1 MNTSPE
7 KFLAS
12 AKSSAE
18 ARVNEVAAASDSVLS
33 AVEHLTALNLN
44 TTRALLDDAIAHGQ
58 AVAATRDPKALVEL
72 QVATVTPAL
81 QKSYTYFKTV
91 TSLAGQAQADV
102 LKLVEAG
109 MSQWLQVVIV
119 TLETLNRSAP
129 AGSGFAVKALK
140 TAVANA
146 SSAYEGA
153 TRVARQV
160 SETAQANADQA
171 AAATVEAVE
180 KTARATVSM
189 IKTAA

>member
-7 KFLAS
+7 KMLATARS
-12 AKSSAE
+12 TAE
-18 ARVNEVAAASDSVLS
+18 ARVSEFAAAGDSVLS

-44 TTRALLDDAIAHGQ
+44 TTRAVLDDAIALGQ
-58 AVAATRDPKALVEL
+58 AVAAARDPKTLVEL
-72 QVATVTPAL
+72 QVGAITPAL
-81 QKSYTYFKTV
+81 QKSYAYCKTV
-91 TSLAGQAQADV
+91 GALAGQAQADV

-129 AGSGFAVKALK
+129 AGSEFAVKALR

-153 TRVARQV
+153 TKVARQV

-171 AAATVEAVE
+171 AAVTVEAVE

-189 IKTAA
+189 IKSAA

>member
-7 KFLAS
+7 KMLATARS
-12 AKSSAE
+12 NAE
-18 ARVNEVAAASDSVLS
+18 ARVSEFAAASDSVLS

-44 TTRALLDDAIAHGQ
+44 TTRAVLDDAIALGQ
-58 AVAATRDPKALVEL
+58 AVAATRDPKTLVEL
-72 QVATVTPAL
+72 QVGAITPAM
-81 QKSYTYFKTV
+81 QKSYAYCKTV
-91 TSLAGQAQADV
+91 GALAGQAQADV